1 MATYGE
7 VIQAIT
13 RRLNRD
19 DLDQI
24 AREFAVDRIDYFK
37 KNCFYQWR
45 ITDAS
50 IATVA
55 GVSLYNFPAGFE
67 QVTDISLLVGS
78 WRTIEAITYAE
89 MMEMDVVEPP
99 VQGVPNY
106 WAPIGPQFRL
116 FPAPGTAYPL
126 QLTMDLPRG
135 PAGRERLQLLDP
147 GRPDPDHRG
156 DHLGDLRQLLE
167 RSRARG
173 PARKARRPRGA
184 RPRHQDDPAPRRDP
198 GEGVVLTWPRAH

>member
-50 IATVA
+50 IITVA

-78 WRTIEAITYAE
+78 WRTIDPITYAE

-126 QLTMDLPRG
+126 QLTMDLPQGPPAENASNFWTLDARTLIIEATIAEICDSYLNDPVRAARHGKLADREELALGTKTMRLRG
-135 PAGRERLQLLDP
+135 GIQV
-147 GRPDPDHRG
+147 RG
-156 DHLGDLRQLLE
+156 
-167 RSRARG
+167 
-173 PARKARRPRGA
+173 
-184 RPRHQDDPAPRRDP
+184 
-198 GEGVVLTWPRAH
+198 WF